1 MSVRY
6 TGVRAGGLAG
16 APCFPSFIF
25 GRRCASETPGSITP
39 GLDWTGQ
46 SGIED
51 RPYCTTLAPSTH
63 LPLYLTLALTELL
76 ILTLNLTLDLRHFTG
91 RHCPII
97 NSITLALKS

>member
-6 TGVRAGGLAG
+6 TGVRAGRPAHLASRPLFSAG
-16 APCFPSFIF
+16 DA
-25 GRRCASETPGSITP
+25 RRRRPDQ
-39 GLDWTGQ
+39 LLRDWTGQ

-97 NSITLALKS
+97 NSLTLALKS